1 MVIIECT
8 VDTLLTSNTSV
19 TIVYQNKTTL
29 KAYGYDPGEKIETG
43 NSKYLT
49 KLQM

>member
-1 MVIIECT
+1 MVIIKCT
-8 VDTLLTSNTSV
+8 LDTLLTSNTSV

-43 NSKYLT
+43 K
-49 KLQM
+49 